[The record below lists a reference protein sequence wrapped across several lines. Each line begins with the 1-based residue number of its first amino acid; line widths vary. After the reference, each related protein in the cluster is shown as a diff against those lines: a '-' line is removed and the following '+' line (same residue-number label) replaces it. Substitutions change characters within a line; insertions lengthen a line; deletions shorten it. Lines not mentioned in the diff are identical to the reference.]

1 MARARNIKPAIM
13 DNEDLSDFSPMTR
26 LLFVYLWMLADRE
39 GRLEDRPK
47 RIGARAFPYDRSAD
61 VDAMLGELASGGFI
75 KRYEAD
81 GIKVIQINSFLKH
94 QTPHGTEKDSVLPD
108 EQGKY
113 TVHKRQKNGYATG
126 ETSLNDSPRSVK
138 EQSDNCVLTVKKLS
152 TNTLN
157 PDSPNPDSLIPDSSP
172 SNEGEPPRAKR
183 KPSRTSMPEDFDIS
197 DRVRDWA
204 KEKGYENLGAH
215 LEAFKA
221 KVHAKGYQY
230 VNWDSAFME
239 AIREDWA
246 KLRGQGAVRGQAPPP
261 ERAANPWW
269 ETGPGIRSKGI
280 ELGIGDWRDGAEQWH
295 PYRNAVF
302 KAAKARGE
310 LPEGVGI

>member
-1 MARARNIKPAIM
+1 MARARNIKPGFFT
-13 DNEDLSDFSPMTR
+13 NEQLVELPFETR
-26 LLFVYLWMLADRE
+26 LLFIGLWTLADRE

-47 RIGARAFPYDRSAD
+47 KIKMEVFPADSVD
-61 VDAMLGELASGGFI
+61 VDSKLGELEKAGFI
-75 KRYEAD
+75 KRYTVNSQ
-81 GIKVIQINSFLKH
+81 KCIQIFNWSKH
-94 QTPHGTEKDSVLPD
+94 QAPHHTERASTVPPPD
-108 EQGKY
+108 L
-113 TVHKRQKNGYATG
+113 NGA
-126 ETSLNDSPRSVK
+126 
-138 EQSDNCVLTVKKLS
+138 LTVNSQEDLRG
-152 TNTLN
+152 NP
-157 PDSPNPDSLIPDSSP
+157 PDSLIPDSLIPDSSP

-261 ERAANPWW
+261 ERSSNPWW